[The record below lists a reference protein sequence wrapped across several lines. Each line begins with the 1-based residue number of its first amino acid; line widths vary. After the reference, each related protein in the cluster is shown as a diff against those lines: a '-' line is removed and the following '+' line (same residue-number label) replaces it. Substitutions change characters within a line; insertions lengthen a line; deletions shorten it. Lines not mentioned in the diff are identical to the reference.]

1 MYQLTEEGSNYLK
14 GDLPEKKLIQLLRDG
29 SKPMSEIM
37 KLPYAK
43 IAISWAKKNG
53 WIKIE
58 NGNML
63 LTDNGSATIG
73 TTTDIEK
80 TLQDVND
87 NGISQNFEAINILKS
102 RNIIEELKGPREEEL
117 ISSRKY
123 KSMGWKG
130 VFEKMGLIK
139 PETEEIPMEKSEVD
153 VVQPLPGGQI
163 AQLTPD
169 MIIYGKWKGQKFRKY
184 DVTTPVPKVFAA
196 KKQPYMQFIENM
208 RRKLIGLGFQEMK
221 GSYVENSFWNSDA
234 LFMPQDHPARSIH
247 DALYLKHPKSG
258 SLPDENVVAKVK
270 ATQEGGWITG
280 SAGWGGEW
288 SKEEAKKLM
297 LRSQTTC
304 LSARKLVEHGDK
316 PGMFFSIDKVFRYD
330 VIDATHLVEF
340 DQCEGIIVGENLT
353 FRHLLGVMKKFS
365 DMLGAE
371 EVRYKPGYFPYTEP
385 SCELFMK
392 FPKLGWVEVGGA
404 GMFRPEVLRPL
415 GIEKSNVLAWGL
427 GLGRLAMM
435 KLGISD
441 IRQLYADDIDFLR
454 NTPVVRD

>member
-1 MYQLTEEGSNYLK
+1 MYQLTEEGAKYLK
-14 GDLPEKKLIQLLRDG
+14 EGLPEKKLIELLRDG
-29 SKPMSEIM
+29 AKPMSEIM
-37 KLPYAK
+37 QLPYAK
-43 IAISWAKKNG
+43 IAISWAQKSE
-53 WIKIE
+53 WVKIE
-58 NGNML
+58 NGSML
-63 LTDNGSATIG
+63 LTENGRAAIG
-73 TTTDIEK
+73 TTTDTEK
-80 TLQDVND
+80 TLQ
-87 NGISQNFEAINILKS
+87 EINNTKLPSNYEIAKVLNS
-102 RNIIEELKGPREEEL
+102 RNIIENVKAGGNITTEVVQKKGWLERLGLRKPKVIEL
-117 ISSRKY
+117 S
-123 KSMGWKG
+123 
-130 VFEKMGLIK
+130 
-139 PETEEIPMEKSEVD
+139 TEKSEVD
-153 VVQPLPGGQI
+153 IVQPVPTGQI
-163 AQLTPD
+163 AQLTSD

-184 DVTTPVPKVFAA
+184 DVNTPVPKVFAA

-221 GSYVENSFWNSDA
+221 GSYVESSFWNSDA

-247 DALYLKHPKSG
+247 DAFYLKHPKSG

-280 SAGWGGEW
+280 STGWGGEW
-288 SKEEAKKLM
+288 SKEEAAKLM

-340 DQCEGIIVGENLT
+340 DQCEGIIIGENLT
-353 FRHLLGVMKKFS
+353 FRHLLGVLKRFA
-365 DMLGAE
+365 DMVGAE
-371 EVRYKPGYFPYTEP
+371 DVRYKPGYFPYTEP

-435 KLGISD
+435 KLGIHD
-441 IRQLYADDIDFLR
+441 IRQLYSDDIDFLR

>member
-1 MYQLTEEGSNYLK
+1 MYQLTEEGAKYLK
-14 GDLPEKKLIQLLRDG
+14 EGLPEKRLIELLRDG
-29 SKPMSEIM
+29 SKPMPEINR
-37 KLPYAK
+37 LPYSK
-43 IAISWAKKNG
+43 IAIGWAKKNG
-53 WIKIE
+53 WIEIKE
-58 NGNML
+58 GRVSLSDSGRN
-63 LTDNGSATIG
+63 AIG
-73 TTTDIEK
+73 TSTDVEK
-80 TLQDVND
+80 TMQEIND
-87 NGISQNFEAINILKS
+87 DGISYNADAVNILKS
-102 RNIIEELKGPREEEL
+102 RNL
-117 ISSRKY
+117 ISESKAEVET
-123 KSMGWKG
+123 KTEVVEKKG
-130 VFEKMGLIK
+130 LLERLGFKKPKAKELPTEK
-139 PETEEIPMEKSEVD
+139 TEVD
-153 VVQPLPGGQI
+153 VVEPAPAGQI

-169 MIIYGKWKGQKFRKY
+169 MIIYGKWKTQKFRKY
-184 DVTTPVPKVFAA
+184 DVSTPAPKVFAA

-208 RRKLIGLGFQEMK
+208 RKKLIGLGFQEMK
-221 GSYVENSFWNSDA
+221 GPYVESSFWNSDA

-247 DALYLKHPKSG
+247 DAFYLKNPKSG
-258 SLPDENVVAKVK
+258 SLPDENIVAKVK

-280 SAGWGGEW
+280 STGWGGEW
-288 SKEEAKKLM
+288 SKEEAAKLM

-304 LSARKLVEHGDK
+304 LSARKLAEWGDK

-353 FRHLLGVMKKFS
+353 FRHLLGVLKEFS
-365 DMLGAE
+365 DILGAE

-435 KLGISD
+435 KLGIHD

-454 NTPVVRD
+454 NTPVVRE